1 MAFAHA
7 DTQQVSVETITSVD
21 EQGLA
26 FSEEGFVI
34 PVVVPLSQ
42 VGELLGAYDP
52 TSSTSPVVAYSRPL
66 ARVILDALKQAAEA
80 P

>member
-7 DTQQVSVETITSVD
+7 DTQQVSVETITSVN

-52 TSSTSPVVAYSRPL
+52 ASSTSPVVAYSRPL

>member
-1 MAFAHA
+1 MAYAYA
-7 DTQQVSVETITSVD
+7 DTKAVQVLTTSTTD
-21 EQGLA
+21 EHGNA
-26 FSEEGFVI
+26 IDVEGFVI
-34 PVVVPLSQ
+34 PIIVPLSE

-52 TSSTSPVVAYSRPL
+52 ASSTSPVVAYSRPQ

>member
-1 MAFAHA
+1 VAFAHA

-21 EQGLA
+21 EQGLS

-52 TSSTSPVVAYSRPL
+52 ASSTSPVVAYSRPL

>member
-1 MAFAHA
+1 
-7 DTQQVSVETITSVD
+7 
-21 EQGLA
+21 
-26 FSEEGFVI
+26 
-34 PVVVPLSQ
+34 VVVPLSQ

-52 TSSTSPVVAYSRPL
+52 ASSTSPVVAYSRPL